1 MERLLAN
8 VSDDYFYYADHK
20 KERNDLEKIENY
32 LVYNVTTPAN
42 YFHALRGQ
50 CKRKYRKPL
59 FLYYSKLTIE
69 KGSS

>member
-42 YFHALRGQ
+42 YFHALRG
-50 CKRKYRKPL
+50 
-59 FLYYSKLTIE
+59 
-69 KGSS
+69 